1 MLMNIALIALIVL
14 TVLTAARLLNV
25 IQAAAT
31 LRGQKAHEVSESDN
45 QLNAFIW
52 LLYLV
57 GLLGMFVYL
66 TVKYYNDQFVPQA
79 ASAHGEEVDSLLN
92 LNFIVI
98 SIAFVITQVLLI
110 WFSWKYRYN
119 KARRATHYAH
129 NNNLELI
136 WTLVPAV
143 VMAVLVLKGL
153 IVWSHI
159 TDDDEGAINLELYA
173 RQFDWT
179 ARYSGADNALGK
191 ANYTMINNDNI
202 LGLLSAETIM
212 EQMTLLRRDSTVT
225 DSSIVNGFLP
235 EEKLG
240 KEKTRLRRIIHQIR
254 TIAGFR
260 YEYET
265 GAETFASTYDDV
277 IVRDTIY
284 LPVNR
289 PIKLTMRSQDVI
301 HSAYMPHFR
310 VHMYCVPGT
319 ETYFN
324 FTPIITSE
332 EMKEKLNDPDFEYR
346 LYCNNI
352 CGATHFNMM
361 LPIRVIDG
369 EAYDTWAAGKK
380 TFGQETTE
388 RLAAKGWITRFANNN

>member
-1 MLMNIALIALIVL
+1 
-14 TVLTAARLLNV
+14 
-25 IQAAAT
+25 
-31 LRGQKAHEVSESDN
+31 
-45 QLNAFIW
+45 
-52 LLYLV
+52 
-57 GLLGMFVYL
+57 
-66 TVKYYNDQFVPQA
+66 
-79 ASAHGEEVDSLLN
+79 
-92 LNFIVI
+92 
-98 SIAFVITQVLLI
+98 
-110 WFSWKYRYN
+110 
-119 KARRATHYAH
+119 
-129 NNNLELI
+129 
-136 WTLVPAV
+136 
-143 VMAVLVLKGL
+143 
-153 IVWSHI
+153 
-159 TDDDEGAINLELYA
+159 
-173 RQFDWT
+173 
-179 ARYSGADNALGK
+179 
-191 ANYTMINNDNI
+191 MINNDNI
-202 LGLLSAETIM
+202 LGLLSPETIM

-225 DSSIVNGFLP
+225 DSSIVNGFMP
-235 EEKLG
+235 EEKLS